1 MCPICGTR
9 QKPPLPTPECRVSFA
24 VCGTRQKLYRVH
36 IGLCRVHWAHGKVTG
51 SRSEGLGIGVTGDA
65 VGTTIGDGHD
75 KRCPQD
81 RIQMKIEVRS
91 SKRTQ
96 L

>member
-1 MCPICGTR
+1 MIKKQTAKLQHTANRIC
-9 QKPPLPTPECRVSFA
+9 
-24 VCGTRQKLYRVH
+24 H
-36 IGLCRVHWAHGKVTG
+36 VHWAHGKVTG

-91 SKRTQ
+91 SKWTQ